1 MRKMSLKLR
10 LTLWYVLIMLIISA
24 IALAAI
30 TSFSRYMVMRDA
42 QDRLMK
48 AVSGMEM
55 QLNVPKPANKP
66 GGHPRRFYDNGVHT
80 IILDEDKNVIE
91 GNIPFSIT
99 DELDIKDGTVR
110 QESYDGNSFLVYDK
124 KVETSN
130 GDVYI
135 KGFVS
140 IDEGNLAVK
149 SVLRNNMLLTA
160 LLILLAALG
169 GYFITSRALKPVDI
183 MSKTANSIIKSKDI
197 SQRINIG
204 KSNDELSSLA
214 ATLDEMLSEIEGA
227 FQREQQFT
235 SDASHELRTPIAV
248 ILSEC
253 EYMTDCADTVEELK
267 GSAESVKEEAERMSK
282 LVSELL
288 SIARMDKDSLKLNF
302 EETDISELV
311 SLVCDEQEEIN
322 TDEIKLLRDI
332 KQDVTAVADKFLI
345 ARLFINLI
353 SNAYKYNKENGEI
366 KVSLTEKDG
375 NVIFAVSDTGIGI
388 AEENLPKIWE
398 RLYQVDPSRS
408 DKEDGGMGLGL
419 SMVKWIAEKHGGKVT
434 VQSELGK
441 GTSFTFV
448 FPSHR

>member
-1 MRKMSLKLR
+1 MSLKLR

-30 TSFSRYMVMRDA
+30 TSFSRYMVLRDA

-55 QLNVPKPANKP
+55 QLCAPKRDNKP
-66 GGHPRRFYDNGVHT
+66 GGPPRRFYDNGVHT

-99 DELDIKDGTVR
+99 DELDINDGTVR
-110 QESYDGNSFLVYDK
+110 KESYDGNSFLVYDK
-124 KVETSN
+124 KVETAN
-130 GDVYI
+130 GNVYI

-149 SVLRNNMLLTA
+149 SILRNNILLTA

-183 MSKTANSIIKSKDI
+183 MSKTANSIIKSKDL

-214 ATLDEMLSEIEGA
+214 ATLDEMLSGIEGA
-227 FQREQQFT
+227 FQREKQFT

-253 EYMTDCADTVEELK
+253 EYMTDCADTVDELK
-267 GSAESVKEEAERMSK
+267 DSAESVKEEAQKMSR

-311 SLVCDEQEEIN
+311 SFVCDEQEEIN
-322 TDEIKLLRDI
+322 TDEIKLIREI
-332 KQDVTAVADKFLI
+332 KPGILAEADKFLL

-366 KVSLTEKDG
+366 KVSLSENDG
-375 NVIFAVSDTGIGI
+375 DVIFAVSDTGIGI

-398 RLYQVDPSRS
+398 RLYQVDPARS
-408 DKEDGGMGLGL
+408 DNENGGMGLGL
-419 SMVKWIAEKHGGKVT
+419 SMVKWIAEKHSGKAE

-441 GTSFTFV
+441 GTTFTFT
-448 FPSHR
+448 FPARR